1 MAKSKKENKI
11 SQEELDQLTQVKQKV
26 TNLKSAMGN
35 WVLKEESLKEERKQ
49 LSLLLQQ
56 IKNEELE
63 LTKQLNEK
71 YGKVNISLVT
81 GEFEAVD

>member
-35 WVLKEESLKEERKQ
+35 WVLKEESLKEEREQ

>member
-1 MAKSKKENKI
+1 MSLSDA
-11 SQEELDQLTQVKQKV
+11 
-26 TNLKSAMGN
+26 
-35 WVLKEESLKEERKQ
+35 LKEKQ
-49 LSLLLQQ
+49 LDVRLRDKLLAQGRL
-56 IKNEELE
+56 KNEELE